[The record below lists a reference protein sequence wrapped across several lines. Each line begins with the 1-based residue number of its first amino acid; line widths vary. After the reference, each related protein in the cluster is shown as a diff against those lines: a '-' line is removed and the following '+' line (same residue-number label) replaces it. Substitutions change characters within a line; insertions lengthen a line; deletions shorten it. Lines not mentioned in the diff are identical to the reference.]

1 LETLG
6 EASGEADYGE
16 HQKRS
21 LSTAENKAVSNEVAE
36 AISTGDLDALD
47 ELMAPDIAREFKE
60 GVAEVRRA
68 FPDYHGTNEIQIAE
82 GDMVANRFVFYGTHQ
97 DEFMGIA
104 PTGRE
109 VRFTGLLIDRVV
121 DGKIV
126 ENWIEGTWRTYCSRL
141 GLLCGP
147 NRRMKLAPPKKLRS
161 RGPPRRPPRALG
173 GLAYSPECVEGV
185 FSEVLRSWRGAPKR
199 RIISLVGQ
207 TL

>member
-1 LETLG
+1 MAEAPQRYCGNCGHELSLQDQFCPSCGRPVHQTARVPTPEADMPVPPLETLG

-21 LSTAENKAVSNEVAE
+21 LSTAENKAVSNGVAE
-36 AISTGDLDALD
+36 AISKGDLDALD

-68 FPDYHGTNEIQIAE
+68 FPDYHGTNEIQIVE

-97 DEFMGIA
+97 GEFMGIA

-109 VRFTGLLIDRVV
+109 VRFTGLVIDRVV

-126 ENWIEGTWRTYCSRL
+126 ENWIEGDL
-141 GLLCGP
+141 EDLLRQIGAVV
-147 NRRMKLAPPKKLRS
+147 RAAPS
-161 RGPPRRPPRALG
+161 DEA
-173 GLAYSPECVEGV
+173 SP
-185 FSEVLRSWRGAPKR
+185 
-199 RIISLVGQ
+199 
-207 TL
+207 T

>member
-1 LETLG
+1 MAEAPQRYCGNCGHELSLEDQLCPNCGRPVHQTARVPTP
-6 EASGEADYGE
+6 EADMPVPPLERRGDVSGEADYGE

-21 LSTAENKAVSNEVAE
+21 LSTEETKAVSNRVAE
-36 AISTGDLDALD
+36 AISRGDLDALD

-97 DEFMGIA
+97 GEFMGIA

-109 VRFTGLLIDRVV
+109 VRFTGLVIDRVV

-126 ENWIEGTWRTYCSRL
+126 ENWIEGDL
-141 GLLCGP
+141 EDLLQQIGAVV
-147 NRRMKLAPPKKLRS
+147 RAAPS
-161 RGPPRRPPRALG
+161 DEA
-173 GLAYSPECVEGV
+173 SP
-185 FSEVLRSWRGAPKR
+185 
-199 RIISLVGQ
+199 
-207 TL
+207 T